1 MVLPV
6 TPVELDHPS
15 PRLRLIDVDNDG
27 RILAVGKPRDLGPAF
42 ADLPERVRDV
52 SQLCEFTRKGR
63 LRLLTSTSSDATGR
77 YIPGRRTLLVQ
88 HNWGPGTATQLS
100 LLNLVASQLPAGLE
114 GFHLLAHDQIVT
126 HKLLHAHSA
135 GFLYLARPGDQHA
148 PAVLRFRPWMMP
160 VREIASDLPSGVIAT
175 CSDNGKHFAYYNPA
189 TATAHIIRPDD
200 EVVVDVPCPPTSLR
214 LLPDGEHLYMT
225 TASRAFVIRDN
236 TLRRLSINVISGG
249 FSHYGDYAI
258 TRAGNQVQLVGKD
271 ASVMSSWQIKPTTYR
286 HVIWAHASTYCAIDA
301 GAAGAWRISMKSGK
315 RRSVWAHPKQV
326 KPRAASGENSG

>member
-15 PRLRLIDVDNDG
+15 PCLRLIDVDNDG
-27 RILAVGKPRDLGPAF
+27 RILAVGKPSELGRTF
-42 ADLPERVRDV
+42 AELPDSVRNV

-63 LRLLTSTSSDATGR
+63 LRLLTSTTSDATGR

-88 HNWGPGTATQLS
+88 HNWGPETATQLS

-114 GFHLLAHDQIVT
+114 GFHLLAHDQGVT
-126 HKLLHAHSA
+126 HTLLHAHSA
-135 GFLYLARPGDQHA
+135 GFLYLARPGDRHT
-148 PAVLRFRPWMMP
+148 PATLRFRPWLKP
-160 VREIASDLPSGVIAT
+160 VRDIATNLPSEVIAT

-189 TATAHIIRPDD
+189 TATAHILRPDA
-200 EVVVDVPCPPTSLR
+200 EVVVDVPSPPTSLR
-214 LLPDGEHLYMT
+214 LLPDGKHLYLT

-236 TLRRLSINVISGG
+236 TLRRLPINVVSGG

-258 TRAGNQVQLVGKD
+258 TREANRLQLVGKD
-271 ASVMSSWQIKPTTYR
+271 ANVLSSWQTKPSSYR

-301 GAAGAWRISMKSGK
+301 GAGGAWRISMKTGK
-315 RRSVWAHPKQV
+315 RRAVWEV
-326 KPRAASGENSG
+326 KTTAPGGENDG